1 MTRQG
6 PFNIMGAKAEH
17 VTSSLFYCLITNY
30 ELITKLRNNVGSPEP
45 VWFQKTGD
53 INSRNKKKTMEGVM
67 TYSSE
72 ELRSQEEVDYLSF
85 NDPRGYTH
93 RYNNKRIADT
103 SNNHQ
108 DSIESQE

>member
-1 MTRQG
+1 
-6 PFNIMGAKAEH
+6 
-17 VTSSLFYCLITNY
+17 
-30 ELITKLRNNVGSPEP
+30 
-45 VWFQKTGD
+45 
-53 INSRNKKKTMEGVM
+53 M

-108 DSIESQE
+108 DSIESQEQRSRWIIDLSVLGKFLQQHVRVLDALGGFDQPFCGCVQGQVHIGIQPLEQEKC